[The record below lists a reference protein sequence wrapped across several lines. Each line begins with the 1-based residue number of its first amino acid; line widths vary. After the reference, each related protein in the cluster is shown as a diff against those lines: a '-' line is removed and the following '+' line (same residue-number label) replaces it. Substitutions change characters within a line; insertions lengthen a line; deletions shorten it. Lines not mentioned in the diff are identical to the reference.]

1 MITTNICQTKA
12 SPGLPPVSGRLPV
25 AHYISGILNG
35 DRAVMG
41 RAISLIESELP
52 SDQVLA
58 EQMLEGVLP
67 RTGKSRRIG
76 ISGVPGSGK
85 STFIDALGMHLLH
98 ELGEKVAVLSV
109 DPSSPV
115 SGGSILGDKTR
126 MERLSGQSNAFIR
139 PSPARGYL
147 GGVARRT
154 RQCILICEAAGYQNV
169 LVETVGVGQ
178 SEIEVSSM
186 TDFFL
191 LLMIPGAGDE
201 LQGIKRGIIEMVDGM
216 VINKA
221 DGENVLAAR
230 LAQTQYES
238 ALRMFAP
245 NRQGWRAR
253 VLNCSALENRG
264 IREVWQMILDHR
276 AQQEAGGHLERRRQA
291 QALNWMR
298 ELISAGLQEIFQ
310 NASTVQERLA
320 RLEHS
325 VSEGTISPSRAAREL
340 LGPLPRFEPASTNGS
355 ASRRCESRGV
365 PSHFENDDCSN
376 S

>member
-1 MITTNICQTKA
+1 MMTTNVCGAKA
-12 SPGLPPVSGRLPV
+12 SPGRPTVSGRLPV
-25 AHYISGILNG
+25 ADYISGILSG

-41 RAISLIESELP
+41 RAISVIESDLP
-52 SDQVLA
+52 SDKVLA
-58 EQMLEGVLP
+58 EQILDGVLP

-76 ISGVPGSGK
+76 ITGVPGSGK

-109 DPSSPV
+109 DPSSPI

-126 MERLSGQSNAFIR
+126 MERLSAEANAFIR
-139 PSPARGYL
+139 PSPSRGYI

-154 RQCILICEAAGYQNV
+154 RECILVCEAAGYQNV

-221 DGENVLAAR
+221 DGENLRAASR
-230 LAQTQYES
+230 ARRQYES
-238 ALRMFAP
+238 ALRMFVPP
-245 NRQGWRAR
+245 NRQGWTAR
-253 VLNCSALENRG
+253 VLTCSALENRG
-264 IREVWQMILDHR
+264 IREIWQMILDHR
-276 AQQEAGGHLERRRQA
+276 AEQEARGHLERRRRA
-291 QALNWMR
+291 QALSWMR
-298 ELISAGLQEIFQ
+298 ELISSGLQEIFQ
-310 NASTVQERLA
+310 SVPAVQEHFA
-320 RLEHS
+320 QLEHS
-325 VSEGTISPSRAAREL
+325 VRDGTISPSRAAREL
-340 LGPLPRFEPASTNGS
+340 LGFCHDLSPR
-355 ASRRCESRGV
+355 
-365 PSHFENDDCSN
+365 PSVS
-376 S
+376 

>member
-1 MITTNICQTKA
+1 MITTDICEAKA
-12 SPGLPPVSGRLPV
+12 SPRQRTVSGRLPV
-25 AHYISGILNG
+25 VHYVSGILNG

-41 RAISLIESELP
+41 RAISVIESDLP
-52 SDQVLA
+52 SDKVLA
-58 EQMLEGVLP
+58 EQILDGVLP

-109 DPSSPV
+109 DPSSPI

-126 MERLSGQSNAFIR
+126 MERLSGQPNAFIR

-147 GGVARRT
+147 GGVARCT
-154 RQCILICEAAGYQNV
+154 RECILVCEAAGYQNI

-221 DGENVLAAR
+221 DGENVSAAR
-230 LAQTQYES
+230 RARRQYES

-245 NRQGWRAR
+245 NRQGWTAR
-253 VLNCSALENRG
+253 VLTCSALENRG
-264 IREVWQMILDHR
+264 IREVWRMIMDHR
-276 AQQEAGGHLERRRQA
+276 AQQEAAGHLERRRQA
-291 QALNWMR
+291 QALSWMR
-298 ELISAGLQEIFQ
+298 ELISSGLQEIFQ
-310 NASTVQERLA
+310 NASAAQERLA
-320 RLEHS
+320 RFEHS
-325 VSEGTISPSRAAREL
+325 VREGTISPSSAAREL
-340 LGPLPRFEPASTNGS
+340 LGILPRFDPKTIKGLRLAAGARPAV
-355 ASRRCESRGV
+355 R
-365 PSHFENDDCSN
+365 
-376 S
+376 

>member
-1 MITTNICQTKA
+1 
-12 SPGLPPVSGRLPV
+12 
-25 AHYISGILNG
+25 
-35 DRAVMG
+35 
-41 RAISLIESELP
+41 
-52 SDQVLA
+52 
-58 EQMLEGVLP
+58 
-67 RTGKSRRIG
+67 
-76 ISGVPGSGK
+76 
-85 STFIDALGMHLLH
+85 MHLLH

-139 PSPARGYL
+139 PSPSRGYL
-147 GGVARRT
+147 GGVARHT

-221 DGENVLAAR
+221 DGANVCAAKR
-230 LAQTQYES
+230 AQGQYQS
-238 ALRMFAP
+238 ALRMFPP
-245 NRQGWRAR
+245 NRQGWTAR
-253 VLNCSALENRG
+253 VLTCSALENKG

-276 AQQEAGGHLERRRQA
+276 AHQEAGGHLERRHQA
-291 QALNWMR
+291 QALSWMR
-298 ELISAGLQEIFQ
+298 ELILSGLQEIFK
-310 NASTVQERLA
+310 NASAVEERLA

-325 VSEGTISPSRAAREL
+325 VREGTISPPRAAREL
-340 LGPLPRFEPASTNGS
+340 LGLYHDLGPRPLMDSSSPQVRDRQCAEP
-355 ASRRCESRGV
+355 
-365 PSHFENDDCSN
+365 F
-376 S
+376 

>member
-1 MITTNICQTKA
+1 MITTNICQTMA
-12 SPGLPPVSGRLPV
+12 SRGESPVSGRLPV

-41 RAISLIESELP
+41 RAISVIESELP
-52 SDQVLA
+52 SDGVLA
-58 EQMLEGVLP
+58 EQMLDGVLP

-85 STFIDALGMHLLH
+85 STFIDALGMYLLQ

-221 DGENVLAAR
+221 DGENVFAAR

-253 VLNCSALENRG
+253 VRTCSALENRG

-276 AQQEAGGHLERRRQA
+276 AQQEAGGRLERRRQA

-298 ELISAGLQEIFQ
+298 ELISSGLQEIFQ

-325 VSEGTISPSRAAREL
+325 VGEGTISPSRAAREL
-340 LGPLPRFEPASTNGS
+340 LGALPPFEPASTSGS
-355 ASRRCESRGV
+355 GFPAVREPQSTE
-365 PSHFENDDCSN
+365 PF
-376 S
+376 